1 MCGTVQTETPAS
13 SRFWIRASL
22 RFTHLPSTSTGQ
34 AVLQDVVTQMGDIE
48 AAALQLGISYEALTR
63 YLNGS
68 ARVPDPVLLR
78 AIDIVL
84 AAREHYVFR
93 QYTSA

>member
-1 MCGTVQTETPAS
+1 
-13 SRFWIRASL
+13 
-22 RFTHLPSTSTGQ
+22 
-34 AVLQDVVTQMGDIE
+34 MGDIE

-78 AIDIVL
+78 AVDIVL
-84 AAREHYVFR
+84 AARE
-93 QYTSA
+93 QYMSPQYSSQP

>member
-1 MCGTVQTETPAS
+1 M
-13 SRFWIRASL
+13 
-22 RFTHLPSTSTGQ
+22 PSTSTGQ

-84 AAREHYVFR
+84 AARHYVSP